1 MKRQQCPTEENAQE
15 VDSNTHVRAHW
26 LYRYTGKKFWPFIQL
41 ARWDLPIGWL
51 LLMWPCWWTCLIAA
65 NVKLHSTRVFLAPGE
80 TVEQCVAGYNI
91 VLQALTYLF
100 LFFVGSVAMRG
111 AGCTWNDLVDHKI
124 DAKVERTKIR
134 PLPAQTVT
142 RLQAKIFMLVQ
153 CFVGLLVLLQ
163 FNYYTILLAMSSL
176 ILVAIYPF
184 MKRVMSWPQLVLGLA
199 FNWGALLG
207 WSAFFS
213 SVNIVVILIYFGS
226 VLWTIGYDTIYAHQD
241 KKDDSLIGLGSTA
254 LYLGDDTAH
263 ALKFF
268 YGGFILFVFIAF
280 YIAQLGAFSYI
291 GLLAAAVSLIWQI
304 YNFQIDEKDTKQYAK
319 LFRSNAWTGACL
331 ALGIFLDLLFYF
343 FTYL

>member
-134 PLPAQTVT
+134 CCMPTLERRLPASNSAHGPSSCSCTSVGS
-142 RLQAKIFMLVQ
+142 LPPLVGWQ
-153 CFVGLLVLLQ
+153 PLSE
-163 FNYYTILLAMSSL
+163 YSSRS
-176 ILVAIYPF
+176 P
-184 MKRVMSWPQLVLGLA
+184 PP
-199 FNWGALLG
+199 
-207 WSAFFS
+207 
-213 SVNIVVILIYFGS
+213 
-226 VLWTIGYDTIYAHQD
+226 
-241 KKDDSLIGLGSTA
+241 
-254 LYLGDDTAH
+254 
-263 ALKFF
+263 
-268 YGGFILFVFIAF
+268 
-280 YIAQLGAFSYI
+280 
-291 GLLAAAVSLIWQI
+291 
-304 YNFQIDEKDTKQYAK
+304 ETK
-319 LFRSNAWTGACL
+319 
-331 ALGIFLDLLFYF
+331 
-343 FTYL
+343 